1 MSYIFKK
8 KKYVNGYIN
17 NLEVIGVP
25 NIDGSMISNFSTSN
39 YLRFSKTPNLSSLT
53 NWQMY
58 FQITTGSGTAD
69 QQLLGG
75 LTTDRAGIE
84 IGIISSK
91 LKLWLGSVSATN
103 HDISTDNAVIG
114 TTTIKP
120 LTKYWLKLEFT
131 GKQYILSISE
141 NGKDYNGE
149 IAIHSSLPIR
159 TNELSICLD
168 KYAGNRPFLGIFDL
182 DGFYITSSG
191 KYVWIPYKRSKY
203 DYNFSVFGLPIITNA
218 PSCEVSGFSSSN
230 YIALP
235 KNFDVSDGSTWEMVY
250 KFTTKDDVTTNSNI
264 TGGNGN
270 GYRHVF
276 IYTFSSKL
284 CLEIGSNGSSW
295 DIGRIEGGEILPNT
309 TYFVKAEFTGSA
321 YNLYYS
327 QTNSDYVLIGS
338 LETNKII
345 YKNELTQS
353 IGLNRWS
360 NGSNY
365 PCLHSIDLSESYIK
379 INGKLWW
386 SCFRTTDNVIH
397 KSDGSS
403 KDYDYITTKCY
414 SLKRKFLKK
423 GYIPNGAVMG
433 NVKFNETEV
442 NGFSSVNDHILIP
455 TIPTNT
461 TNFEILLKVKF
472 SNVTIN
478 QHFFNTSYNYG
489 FLLSVLSDGKLCL
502 YASSNGSSWNLFD
515 AARGTTVLSNDIWYY
530 IKCSFNGTEYKI
542 QLSTDCKTWSDEI
555 IRQSTTTIACLGGGR
570 IGSGWSDSPGTYV
583 TFDLN
588 ECYIKINDE
597 YFWKSLKRCK
607 YDYNFTMVGAP
618 RISNQEGTCEVS
630 GFSSSNYV
638 KLPKTL
644 NVSDGSSWDIVI
656 KFKFNSQAKNQGIL
670 GYTGTGLFRSEISDS
685 KFKLLLSSSTENW
698 NIGQIESQTLETNTD
713 YWVKISYKDNLY
725 KLEMSTNGKD
735 YTTESSIT
743 STTKIIFSNELFFGN
758 GRDGVLDG
766 SIDLSQSYIKVNDK
780 LWWSC
785 FKQTT
790 DIVYEEDGSEEDY
803 DYQAQIGYN
812 YCAPIKR
819 YYKYVPWEQP
829 KLTSNTSYGTL
840 TGGGYY
846 SGTDNRDYYHIS
858 DGIIPTT
865 NQGSD
870 TWSTSN
876 SAIGWF
882 NWELPE
888 EIIIKGIKI
897 YNRSHTTAVDY
908 RLTGARFYTDSTK
921 ETPIGEE
928 FEILTSQGIYELKDI
943 PPEGIKTKNIYFYKT
958 GDTYSGIGELQI
970 TALQIE
976 PTTYDDYDFYEIEGE
991 KIAHTFTINA
1001 TPENAIVMINDEE
1014 RNSLR
1019 MKEGSEV
1026 NWSVSLDG
1034 YKTQSGSLVLN
1045 EDTTIDVALREF
1057 QNYTLTINATPE
1069 NATVMING
1077 ELTNSVTVLE
1087 GSEVSYEVSLD
1098 GYTTQSGTVVV
1109 NEDKVLD
1116 VVLEEDI
1123 KLLSCDQVYI
1133 RETYGLL
1140 TCKYLADVTYYP
1152 SYSAGAQVLR
1162 VETPSNGQYTSGYAT
1177 GTESS
1182 DWGERAALSYFVLIA
1197 PRITYNNYDG
1207 DTIKCIS
1214 TSDYDGSVA
1223 ETIYTKVSESDYIT
1237 LGGVKFFKFTSSHY
1251 IVPTLYLPENYV
1263 LNKSIILTPWTT
1275 IRSVIS
1281 STESNYECRYMSTN
1295 GGGEST
1301 DMSTTTIQKK
1311 MEVNIFTGEIF
1322 EK

>member
-191 KYVWIPYKRSKY
+191 KYIWIPYKRSKY

-250 KFTTKDDVTTNSNI
+250 KFTTKNDVTTNSNI

-353 IGLNRWS
+353 IGLNKWS

-403 KDYDYITTKCY
+403 KDYDYITAKCY

-442 NGFSSVNDHILIP
+442 SGFSSVNDHILIP

-515 AARGTTVLSNDIWYY
+515 AVRGTTVLSKDIWYY
-530 IKCSFNGTEYKI
+530 IKCSFNGNEYKI

-555 IRQSTTTIACLGGGR
+555 IHQSTMTVACLGGGR

-607 YDYNFTMVGAP
+607 YDYNFTTVGTP
-618 RISNQEGTCEVS
+618 RISNPPSCEVS
-630 GFSSSNYV
+630 GFSNANYITKALTFDINGDWEIVTKVNFNGANHDGTLFSITKGNTFGINFYTTTTGVRLAYNHTPNSGWTYTDIVVDIPTDRWLYIKYV
-638 KLPKTL
+638 K
-644 NVSDGSSWDIVI
+644 
-656 KFKFNSQAKNQGIL
+656 
-670 GYTGTGLFRSEISDS
+670 TGTTFTFYFSEDGETFEEKGSYTFTSTLFEADGIA
-685 KFKLLLSSSTENW
+685 
-698 NIGQIESQTLETNTD
+698 IGCGYSQTALP
-713 YWVKISYKDNLY
+713 
-725 KLEMSTNGKD
+725 STAIVD
-735 YTTESSIT
+735 LTQTT
-743 STTKIIFSNELFFGN
+743 
-758 GRDGVLDG
+758 
-766 SIDLSQSYIKVNDK
+766 IKVDNNTI
-780 LWWSC
+780 WYC

-803 DYQAQIGYN
+803 DYQSQIGYN
-812 YCAPIKR
+812 CCAPIKR
-819 YYKYVPWEQP
+819 YYKYVPWKQPVLTADDSDKSFIVSASDVYNNESGYKAWRSFSSNTTSDSWLGNTTAPSETAPKYYTMQSSVKLKFKSILMTNRTAEAQYVGAISSFKIQASDDGVDWVDLTDTLSNTNNTSASSWNIEINSEQGY
-829 KLTSNTSYGTL
+829 LYHSFVIYGSNTS
-840 TGGGYY
+840 
-846 SGTDNRDYYHIS
+846 NR
-858 DGIIPTT
+858 
-865 NQGSD
+865 
-870 TWSTSN
+870 TSL
-876 SAIGWF
+876 GH
-882 NWELPE
+882 P
-888 EIIIKGIKI
+888 K
-897 YNRSHTTAVDY
+897 
-908 RLTGARFYTDSTK
+908 
-921 ETPIGEE
+921 
-928 FEILTSQGIYELKDI
+928 
-943 PPEGIKTKNIYFYKT
+943 
-958 GDTYSGIGELQI
+958 I
-970 TALQIE
+970 TADVL
-976 PTTYDDYDFYEIEGE
+976 TLATYNDYDFYEIEGE

-1014 RNSLR
+1014 RNTLR
-1019 MKEGSEV
+1019 VKKGGDI
-1026 NWSVSLDG
+1026 NWS
-1034 YKTQSGSLVLN
+1034 
-1045 EDTTIDVALREF
+1045 
-1057 QNYTLTINATPE
+1057 
-1069 NATVMING
+1069 
-1077 ELTNSVTVLE
+1077 
-1087 GSEVSYEVSLD
+1087 VSLD
-1098 GYTTQSGTVVV
+1098 GYTTQSGSLVLSEDTVLDIALREGQYYTFTINASNEHNNSTPVVV
-1109 NEDKVLD
+1109 KINGE
-1116 VVLEEDI
+1116 
-1123 KLLSCDQVYI
+1123 
-1133 RETYGLL
+1133 
-1140 TCKYLADVTYYP
+1140 VTN
-1152 SYSAGAQVLR
+1152 SITAI
-1162 VETPSNGQYTSGYAT
+1162 E
-1177 GTESS
+1177 GTEITYSVDCIGYQS
-1182 DWGERAALSYFVLIA
+1182 KYGTLTLTEDTVLNIVLIGN
-1197 PRITYNNYDG
+1197 P
-1207 DTIKCIS
+1207 
-1214 TSDYDGSVA
+1214 
-1223 ETIYTKVSESDYIT
+1223 
-1237 LGGVKFFKFTSSHY
+1237 
-1251 IVPTLYLPENYV
+1251 
-1263 LNKSIILTPWTT
+1263 
-1275 IRSVIS
+1275 
-1281 STESNYECRYMSTN
+1281 
-1295 GGGEST
+1295 
-1301 DMSTTTIQKK
+1301 
-1311 MEVNIFTGEIF
+1311 
-1322 EK
+1322 